1 MENLNEEKQYHYI
14 QKYFVGYSDVDKNN
28 RCKLSR
34 IIDMLQNIATMHS
47 KERGYGTQKMMELK
61 LGWLLLI
68 WRVKILKYPV
78 ADEYVEVKTWSKSLK
93 GLHATRCFEI
103 YDESGELLILA
114 DSSWVLFDLERQ
126 RPLRIPDEMTD
137 AYGEI
142 SREVFDVP
150 AKKIQD
156 GLDENANVYEFK
168 IEKRDIDTNNHT
180 NNSKYVDFMM
190 EVVPDDKIITELEIN
205 YKKQT
210 VYNEKLKLYYNN
222 ELGVIKDEND
232 EICTIIKY
240 K

>member
-1 MENLNEEKQYHYI
+1 MENYSEEKQYHYI

-28 RCKLSR
+28 RCKLSK
-34 IIDMLQNIATMHS
+34 IIDMLQNVATMHA
-47 KERGYGTQKMMELK
+47 KQIGYGTQKMMELK
-61 LGWLLLI
+61 MGWLLLI
-68 WRVKILKYPV
+68 WKVKILKYPV

-103 YDESGELLILA
+103 YDESGELLIAA

-126 RPLRIPDEMTD
+126 RPLKISEEMIN

-142 SREVFDVP
+142 PREVFDTP
-150 AKKIQD
+150 TKKIQD
-156 GLDENANVYEFK
+156 GLDETANVYEFK

-210 VYNEKLKLYYNN
+210 VYNDKLKLYYNDG
-222 ELGVIKDEND
+222 LGIIKDENGD
-232 EICTIIKY
+232 ICTVIKY